1 MTDILKM
8 YIFNTPMNTTL
19 HVTVDKQTKDAA
31 ARLASE
37 MGLDLSTVVKASLKT
52 FVQTQA
58 FHIEYAPRMTPYLE
72 RLIANAEANLKKGKN
87 ISPGFDNAKDAMAW
101 IRKQGK

>member
-1 MTDILKM
+1 
-8 YIFNTPMNTTL
+8 MNTTL
-19 HVTVDKQTKDAA
+19 HVTVDKPTKDAA
-31 ARLASE
+31 AKLASK

-72 RLIANAEANLKKGKN
+72 RLIANAESDLQKGRN
-87 ISPGFDNAKDAMAW
+87 ISPGFSSAEEMDEYLDSL
-101 IRKQGK
+101 